1 MIIAIASG
9 KGGTG
14 KTLVAT
20 NLAAVIPGATYADC
34 DAEEPNGHLFLKPQI
49 SDTKEVYVQVPE
61 IDNERC
67 TGCGE
72 CARHCA
78 FNALA
83 VVKSKVLIFSE
94 LCHGCGVCSAVCP
107 EGAIKEKP
115 YVLGKVRTGTF
126 LNNKRFV
133 DGTLAI
139 GQLRSAEV
147 IEQVVDSLKDSEM
160 VILDAPPG
168 TSCAVVAATRRADA
182 CLLVT
187 EPTPFGLHDLRLARD
202 MLTRLRVPCAVLI
215 NRADIGDEEV
225 ERYCK
230 DQGIPVLARIPF
242 DRKIAAFYAEGK
254 LIVDEQ
260 AKWRDIFSNLARKL
274 SDIENYSLPDFVES
288 EEKVLDQASV
298 SSKSAASV
306 SAFSSFPVLSGKG
319 GTGKTMLASCLAAA
333 WEDKVC
339 ADADVDAA
347 NLGILLEGEITEE
360 MPFSSGL
367 QAEIDSQLCTG
378 CGTCVDACHFSAI
391 EMKEGEAYVQELFC
405 EGCGL
410 CQIVCPAEP
419 NAVTLQRPR
428 SGGITIKE
436 TPYGDVV
443 SAELFPGAEASGR
456 LVTEVRKTAERICS
470 QNGAGN
476 ILIDGSP
483 GIGCP
488 VNAALTGTHGVLL
501 VAEPSISSLHDLGRI
516 LKLLD
521 FFSLKRWVVINKY
534 DLSLKLT
541 GEIEGFC
548 RDQNVPVLGRI
559 PFDRT
564 ITESITRAQIPSA
577 DSCCN
582 QARLLQDITERV
594 LAEFEKERT

>member
-1 MIIAIASG
+1 MIIAVASG

-20 NLAAVIPGATYADC
+20 NLASIIPGATYADC

-72 CARHCA
+72 CARKCQ

-83 VVKSKVLIFSE
+83 VVKGKVLLFNE

-126 LNNKRFV
+126 SDNKRFV
-133 DGTLAI
+133 DGSLAI

-147 IEQVVDSLKDSEM
+147 IEKVVDEIKDSEL

-168 TSCAVVAATRRADA
+168 TSCSAIAAVRKADA

-187 EPTPFGLHDLRLARD
+187 EPTPFGLHDLKLARD
-202 MLTRLRVPCAVLI
+202 TLTKLRIPHAVLL
-215 NRADIGDEEV
+215 NRADIGDAKT
-225 ERYCK
+225 ERYCS
-230 DQGIPVLARIPF
+230 QEGIPILARIPF
-242 DRKIAAFYAEGK
+242 DRRIAALYAEGK
-254 LIVDEQ
+254 LIVAGQ
-260 AKWRDIFSNLARKL
+260 AKWRDVFSELAHKL
-274 SDIENYSLPDFVES
+274 KDIENYSLPDFVKS
-288 EEKVLDQASV
+288 EEKVLDQASAP
-298 SSKSAASV
+298 SESAANV

-319 GTGKTMLASCLAAA
+319 GTGKTMLTACLVAA
-333 WEDKVC
+333 WQNKVA

-347 NLGILLEGEITEE
+347 NLGILFSGKVKERI
-360 MPFSSGL
+360 PFSSGL
-367 QAEIDSQLCTG
+367 KAVINPELCTG
-378 CGTCVDACHFSAI
+378 CGKCAQSCHFSAI
-391 EMKEGEAYVQELFC
+391 VMKNGKAEVSELAC

-410 CQIVCPAEP
+410 CQIVCPVEP
-419 NAVTLQRPR
+419 NAVTLQRPL
-428 SGGITIKE
+428 SGQIEIMQTS
-436 TPYGDVV
+436 YGEMVT
-443 SAELFPGAEASGR
+443 AELFAGAEASGR
-456 LVTEVRKTAERICS
+456 LVTQVRKHAERICS
-470 QNGAGN
+470 ENGAGN

-488 VNAALTGTHGVLL
+488 VNAAITGTHGVLL

-516 LKLLD
+516 LELLD

-541 GEIEGFC
+541 EEIEGFC

-564 ITESITRAQIPSA
+564 ITESITRAQIPSM
-577 DSCCN
+577 DPCCS
-582 QARLLQDITERV
+582 QAGLLQEIAGRV
-594 LAEFEKERT
+594 LAEFEKEKT